1 MRRTALAALA
11 MLASTASP
19 AFATSE
25 PGASTAASQPAR
37 APVPRQLSPAQRN
50 DYRAVFA
57 ALRAGDWSAA
67 AARLDAAPEGPLHS
81 VARAELYL
89 AKGSPRVDLE
99 PLMALIA
106 KAPELP
112 QAAQLSR
119 LAMARGAEAM
129 PELPVARDLVRLA
142 GAPRRQSARSIAR
155 DAAAARLGLEVV
167 PLIKDDRPS
176 EAEMLLDS
184 RHDQLSPEARTEW
197 QQRVA
202 WSYYLTGDDASALRL
217 AAKARAG
224 TGEWTVQADWVSG
237 LAAWRQGNCNAAAEA
252 FSSVA
257 ARARDSEMTAAGL
270 FWAARADMACGRPEK
285 VQARLRSASRLPETF
300 YGLLANGAL
309 GTALPAPDK
318 GPDFIQADWTTI
330 SQRPNARIAAA
341 LVEIGE
347 TALADA
353 LLKHQ
358 ARIGQ
363 AQDHEALLRLA
374 TRLDLPATQIW
385 LCQNGPA
392 GARLSVAARYP
403 APGWTPQGGWRVDK
417 ALVYAHALQESQ
429 FRTDAVSPA
438 GARGLMQLMP
448 GTADLIAR
456 QRGETVDRA
465 RLNEPAL
472 NFEYGQSYLQ
482 QLADY
487 SGTGGLLPKVIA
499 AYNAGPGSVVNW
511 NARGR
516 DRGDP
521 LLFIESIPFV
531 ETRAYVAI
539 VLRNYWMYQ
548 RQSGAKP
555 ESLKAI
561 AQGMWPRFP
570 GLPGRTAVRLDT
582 LGQTASA
589 D

>member
-1 MRRTALAALA
+1 MRRTALVALL
-11 MLASTASP
+11 MLA
-19 AFATSE
+19 
-25 PGASTAASQPAR
+25 TAAPAVAAGGPGTAAASVEPAR
-37 APVPRQLSPAQRN
+37 APVPRQLSPAQREN
-50 DYRAVFA
+50 YRAVFA
-57 ALRAGDWSAA
+57 ALRAGDWKTVSD
-67 AARLDAAPEGPLHS
+67 RLDAAPQGPLHN

-89 AKGSPRVDLE
+89 AKGSPKVELE
-99 PLMALIA
+99 PLLALIA
-106 KAPELP
+106 KDPELP
-112 QAAQLSR
+112 QAAQIAR
-119 LAMARGAEAM
+119 LAQARGAEAM
-129 PELPVARDLVRLA
+129 PQLPVEKELVRLA
-142 GAPRRQSARSIAR
+142 GATRRLGARSIAR
-155 DAAAARLGLEVV
+155 DAAAAQLGQEVV
-167 PLIKDDRPS
+167 PLIRDDRPS
-176 EAEMLLDS
+176 DAEALLNS
-184 RHDQLSPEARTEW
+184 RDGQLTPEAQTEW
-197 QQRVA
+197 RQRVA
-202 WSYYLTGDDASALRL
+202 WSYYLTGDDASAMRL

-224 TGEWTVQADWVSG
+224 TGEWTVQADWVAG
-237 LAAWRQGNCNAAAEA
+237 LAAWRQGNCQAAAEA

-285 VQARLRSASRLPETF
+285 VQARLRSASRLTETF

-309 GTALPAPDK
+309 GNAMPAPDK

-330 SQRPNARIAAA
+330 SQRPNARAAAA

-358 ARIGQ
+358 ARIGE

-392 GARLSVAARYP
+392 GARMSVAARYP

-429 FRTDAVSPA
+429 FRVDAVSPA

-448 GTADLIAR
+448 GTAELIAR
-456 QRGETVDRA
+456 QRGETVDRV

-472 NFEYGQSYLQ
+472 NFDYGQSYLQ
-482 QLADY
+482 QLADFG
-487 SGTGGLLPKVIA
+487 GTGGLLPKVIA
-499 AYNAGPGSVVNW
+499 AYNAGPGSVLNW